1 MQWKEHNQIQ
11 STDRDRPTHLWP
23 TRSYQTRRSERTPFL
38 PPKPPKASFKAGV
51 AREEALYIYWYIFGF
66 GDWENRTPNKNNS
79 GARNHSLQIFGCLLL
94 KCGWTEVGRK
104 IQSLYKF
111 CPDSV
116 QSLSNNRSCTESVQS
131 LSKSGP
137 NCVKP
142 MTNFKQR
149 GQTLDIRIQSLSKVC
164 PNQLRK

>member
-1 MQWKEHNQIQ
+1 MARFRVHFLLQGRTTSLLPKRCRLGDIVRCTSRIFRASQ
-11 STDRDRPTHLWP
+11 L
-23 TRSYQTRRSERTPFL
+23 RSSRNRAAAKNISVVVL
-38 PPKPPKASFKAGV
+38 SSFC
-51 AREEALYIYWYIFGF
+51 
-66 GDWENRTPNKNNS
+66 
-79 GARNHSLQIFGCLLL
+79 GCLLL

-104 IQSLYKF
+104 IQSLSSI

-137 NCVKP
+137 NSVKP
-142 MTNFKQR
+142 MTDFKQR
-149 GQTLDIRIQSLSKVC
+149 GQTLDIRIQSLSNVC